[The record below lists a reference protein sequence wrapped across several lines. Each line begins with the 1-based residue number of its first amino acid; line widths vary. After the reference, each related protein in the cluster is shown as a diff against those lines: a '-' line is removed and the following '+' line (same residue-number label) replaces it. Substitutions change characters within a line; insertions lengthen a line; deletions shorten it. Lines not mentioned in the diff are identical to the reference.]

1 MELEEQ
7 LKVQGYGEAER
18 QLEEAKRAVEA
29 GRKNLAAGVVPA
41 GSLAGIIAGLTGL
54 ESRIPEME
62 KALAAEYAA
71 AVKLVDAQ
79 NDADFAAEDIL
90 ERAELVAE
98 YFEEQGDPEK
108 AEQVRSLMRG
118 EHSSK

>member
-1 MELEEQ
+1 MC
-7 LKVQGYGEAER
+7 ER
-18 QLEEAKRAVEA
+18 LSP
-29 GRKNLAAGVVPA
+29 GGIVPTE
-41 GSLAGIIAGLTGL
+41 SLADRMADITEL

-79 NDADFAAEDIL
+79 NDADFAAQDIL
-90 ERAELVAE
+90 ERAELIAE
-98 YFEEQGDPEK
+98 YFEEQGNPEK
-108 AEQVRSLMRG
+108 AEQVRSIMRG